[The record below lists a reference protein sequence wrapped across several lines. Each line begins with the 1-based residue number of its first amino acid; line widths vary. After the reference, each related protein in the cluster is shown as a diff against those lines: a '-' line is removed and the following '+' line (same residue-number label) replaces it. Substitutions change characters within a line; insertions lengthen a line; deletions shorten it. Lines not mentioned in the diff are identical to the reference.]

1 MIKERTFEKEGSIL
15 SLKERV
21 YSVLVISAKE
31 NFNASLQSL
40 LPESKYA
47 PVQMVSSVSLAKRV
61 LLERSFDFVFINT
74 PLPDDFGTRFAIEIS
89 GNKGTVI
96 LLLVRNEV
104 YEEVCDKVTEYGI
117 LTLPKPASKQMVA
130 HTLNFM
136 AGIRERLRKL
146 ENKSL
151 SMEEKMKEIRL
162 VNRAKWVLID
172 ELKMSEADAHR
183 YIEKQA
189 MDRCVSRREIAEEI
203 ISTYL

>member
-1 MIKERTFEKEGSIL
+1 M

-31 NFNASLQSL
+31 NFNVSLQSL
-40 LPESKYA
+40 LPESKYS
-47 PVQMVSSVSLAKRV
+47 PVQIVSSFSSAKRM
-61 LLERSFDFVFINT
+61 LLERSFDFILINT
-74 PLPDDFGTRFAIEIS
+74 PLPDDFGTRVAIEIS
-89 GNKGTVI
+89 ANKGTVI

-117 LTLPKPASKQMVA
+117 LTLPKPASKQMVI

-146 ENKSL
+146 EKKSL
-151 SMEEKMKEIRL
+151 SMEEKMEEIRL
-162 VNRAKWVLID
+162 VNRAKWVLIG
-172 ELKMSEADAHR
+172 ELKMTEADAHR

-189 MDRCVSRREIAEEI
+189 MDRCVSRREIVEEI

>member
-1 MIKERTFEKEGSIL
+1 M

-21 YSVLVISAKE
+21 YSVLVISSKE

-47 PVQMVSSVSLAKRV
+47 PVQIVSSVSLAKWV

>member
-1 MIKERTFEKEGSIL
+1 M

-31 NFNASLQSL
+31 KFNASLQSL

-104 YEEVCDKVTEYGI
+104 YEEVCDKVTEYGS

>member
-1 MIKERTFEKEGSIL
+1 M

-162 VNRAKWVLID
+162 INRAKWVLID

>member
-1 MIKERTFEKEGSIL
+1 M

-21 YSVLVISAKE
+21 YSVFVISAKE

>member
-1 MIKERTFEKEGSIL
+1 M

-104 YEEVCDKVTEYGI
+104 YEEVCDKVMEYGI
-117 LTLPKPASKQMVA
+117 LTLPKPASKQMAA

>member
-1 MIKERTFEKEGSIL
+1 M
-15 SLKERV
+15 SLNERV

>member
-1 MIKERTFEKEGSIL
+1 MN
-15 SLKERV
+15 LKERV

>member
-1 MIKERTFEKEGSIL
+1 M

-136 AGIRERLRKL
+136 ASIRERLRKL

-162 VNRAKWVLID
+162 INRAKWVLID

>member
-1 MIKERTFEKEGSIL
+1 M

-21 YSVLVISAKE
+21 YSVLVISSKE

-47 PVQMVSSVSLAKRV
+47 PVQIVSSVSLAKRV

-172 ELKMSEADAHR
+172 ELKMSEANAHR

>member
-1 MIKERTFEKEGSIL
+1 M

-47 PVQMVSSVSLAKRV
+47 PVHMVSSVSLAKRV

>member
-1 MIKERTFEKEGSIL
+1 L

>member
-1 MIKERTFEKEGSIL
+1 M

-104 YEEVCDKVTEYGI
+104 YEQVCDKVTEYGI

>member
-1 MIKERTFEKEGSIL
+1 M

-47 PVQMVSSVSLAKRV
+47 PVQMVSNVSLAKRV

>member
-1 MIKERTFEKEGSIL
+1 M

-146 ENKSL
+146 EKKSL

-172 ELKMSEADAHR
+172 ELKMSEADAHH

-189 MDRCVSRREIAEEI
+189 MDRCVSCREIAEEI

>member
-1 MIKERTFEKEGSIL
+1 M

-31 NFNASLQSL
+31 KFNASLQSL

>member
-1 MIKERTFEKEGSIL
+1 M

>member
-1 MIKERTFEKEGSIL
+1 M

-117 LTLPKPASKQMVA
+117 LTLPKPASKQLVA

>member
-1 MIKERTFEKEGSIL
+1 M

-136 AGIRERLRKL
+136 ASIRERLRKL

>member
-1 MIKERTFEKEGSIL
+1 M

-31 NFNASLQSL
+31 KFNASLQSL

-47 PVQMVSSVSLAKRV
+47 PVQIVSSVSLAKRV

-104 YEEVCDKVTEYGI
+104 YEEVYDKVTEYGI

-146 ENKSL
+146 EKKSL

-172 ELKMSEADAHR
+172 ELKMSETDAHR

-189 MDRCVSRREIAEEI
+189 MDHCVSRREIAEEI

>member
-1 MIKERTFEKEGSIL
+1 L

-146 ENKSL
+146 EKKSL

>member
-1 MIKERTFEKEGSIL
+1 M

-31 NFNASLQSL
+31 NFNVSLQSL
-40 LPESKYA
+40 LPESKYS
-47 PVQMVSSVSLAKRV
+47 PVQIVSSFSLAKRM
-61 LLERSFDFVFINT
+61 LLERSFDFILINT

-89 GNKGTVI
+89 ANKGTVI

-117 LTLPKPASKQMVA
+117 LTLPKPASKQMVV

-146 ENKSL
+146 EKKSL
-151 SMEEKMKEIRL
+151 SMEEKMEEIRL
-162 VNRAKWVLID
+162 VNRAKWVLIG
-172 ELKMSEADAHR
+172 ELKMTEADAHR

>member
-1 MIKERTFEKEGSIL
+1 M

-31 NFNASLQSL
+31 KFDASLQSL

>member
-1 MIKERTFEKEGSIL
+1 M

-104 YEEVCDKVTEYGI
+104 YEEVCDEVTEYGI

-146 ENKSL
+146 EKKSL

-189 MDRCVSRREIAEEI
+189 MDHCVSRREIAEEI

>member
-1 MIKERTFEKEGSIL
+1 M

-117 LTLPKPASKQMVA
+117 LTLPKPDSKQMVA

>member
-1 MIKERTFEKEGSIL
+1 M

-21 YSVLVISAKE
+21 YSVLVISSKE

-189 MDRCVSRREIAEEI
+189 KDRCVSRREIAEEI

>member
-1 MIKERTFEKEGSIL
+1 M

-31 NFNASLQSL
+31 KFNASLQSL

-162 VNRAKWVLID
+162 LNRAKWVLID

-189 MDRCVSRREIAEEI
+189 MDRCLEAGFGNVRMPYSVTL
-203 ISTYL
+203 SQTSS

>member
-1 MIKERTFEKEGSIL
+1 M

-96 LLLVRNEV
+96 LLLVRDEV

-117 LTLPKPASKQMVA
+117 LTFPKPASKQMVA

-146 ENKSL
+146 EKKSL

>member
-1 MIKERTFEKEGSIL
+1 M

-21 YSVLVISAKE
+21 YSVLVISSKE

-47 PVQMVSSVSLAKRV
+47 PVQIVSSVSLAKRV

>member
-1 MIKERTFEKEGSIL
+1 M

-21 YSVLVISAKE
+21 YSVLVISEKE

-146 ENKSL
+146 EKKSL

-162 VNRAKWVLID
+162 INRAKWVLID

>member
-1 MIKERTFEKEGSIL
+1 M

-21 YSVLVISAKE
+21 YSVLIISAKE

-189 MDRCVSRREIAEEI
+189 MDHCVSRREIAEEI

>member
-1 MIKERTFEKEGSIL
+1 M

-74 PLPDDFGTRFAIEIS
+74 PLPDDFGTRFTIEIS

>member
-1 MIKERTFEKEGSIL
+1 M
-15 SLKERV
+15 SLKERI

-47 PVQMVSSVSLAKRV
+47 PVQIVSSVSLAKRV

-146 ENKSL
+146 EKKSL

-189 MDRCVSRREIAEEI
+189 MDRCVSRGEIAEEI

>member
-1 MIKERTFEKEGSIL
+1 M

-31 NFNASLQSL
+31 NFNVSLQSL
-40 LPESKYA
+40 LPESKYS
-47 PVQMVSSVSLAKRV
+47 PVQIVSSFSSAKRM
-61 LLERSFDFVFINT
+61 LLERSFDFILINT

-89 GNKGTVI
+89 ANKGTVI

-117 LTLPKPASKQMVA
+117 LTLPKPASKQMVI

-146 ENKSL
+146 EKKSL
-151 SMEEKMKEIRL
+151 SMEEKMEEIRL
-162 VNRAKWVLID
+162 VNRAKWVLIG
-172 ELKMSEADAHR
+172 ELKMTEADAHR

>member
-1 MIKERTFEKEGSIL
+1 M

-203 ISTYL
+203 ISTYH

>member
-1 MIKERTFEKEGSIL
+1 M

-117 LTLPKPASKQMVA
+117 LTLPKPASKQTVA

-162 VNRAKWVLID
+162 INRAKWVLID
-172 ELKMSEADAHR
+172 ELKMSEADAHH

>member
-1 MIKERTFEKEGSIL
+1 M

-47 PVQMVSSVSLAKRV
+47 PVQMVSSVSLANRV

>member
-1 MIKERTFEKEGSIL
+1 MKYINVSD
-15 SLKERV
+15 
-21 YSVLVISAKE
+21 
-31 NFNASLQSL
+31 L
-40 LPESKYA
+40 LPPA
-47 PVQMVSSVSLAKRV
+47 LVQTLQEYVQGGYVYIPAREHKSWGKKSGSREALAQ
-61 LLERSFDFVFINT
+61 
-74 PLPDDFGTRFAIEIS
+74 
-89 GNKGTVI
+89 
-96 LLLVRNEV
+96 RNEV